1 MNERDQRLQQIVA
14 IVENEDIVSVEFLQ
28 DKLGVS
34 GSTVRGDLRLLAKEG
49 KIRREHGRVTRVNGY
64 ESTSPAGL
72 PSFEKRLQIRQ
83 AEKEAIAR
91 LAESFIAENDSI
103 ILDASSTCYHL
114 AMRLYASTTALTIVT
129 NGIHSAQ
136 LLNQN
141 PRLQVIL
148 IGGTLGVQNNTEG
161 ILGVELFKHLNIK
174 KCFLSGYGI
183 AIEQGVTD
191 FSLLEIEMKRKFI
204 EVAQRAYIL
213 TDSTKFGV
221 VSVGKFCDVQQA
233 EAIITDDN
241 IPESTVSDYTS
252 NNLKIIRPC
261 GS

>member
-1 MNERDQRLQQIVA
+1 MNERDQRLQQIVT
-14 IVENEDIVSVEFLQ
+14 IVEDEDTVSVEYLQ

-49 KIRREHGRVTRVNGY
+49 RIRREHGRVTRVGDHAA
-64 ESTSPAGL
+64 SPSGL
-72 PSFEKRLQIRQ
+72 PSFEKRLKIRQ
-83 AEKEAIAR
+83 AEKEAIAK

-114 AMRLYASTTALTIVT
+114 AKRLYTSTKALTVVT
-129 NGIHSAQ
+129 NGIQSAQ

-161 ILGVELFKHLNIK
+161 ILGIELFKHLNIK

-183 AIEQGVTD
+183 SVEQGVTD
-191 FSLLEIEMKRKFI
+191 FSLLEIEMKKKFV

-221 VSVGKFCDVQQA
+221 VSVGKFCDAEQA
-233 EAIITDDN
+233 EAIITDN
-241 IPESTVSDYTS
+241 ELSEETASEYLAHGVQ
-252 NNLKIIRPC
+252 IIR
-261 GS
+261 

>member
-1 MNERDQRLQQIVA
+1 MNERDRRLQDIVA
-14 IVENEDIVSVEFLQ
+14 IVEREYSVSVENLQ
-28 DKLGVS
+28 EKLGVS
-34 GSTVRGDLRLLAKEG
+34 GSTVRADLRLLARQG
-49 KIRREHGRVTRVNGY
+49 KIHREHGRVTRVNDY
-64 ESTSPAGL
+64 ESTSPGGL

-83 AEKEAIAR
+83 AEKEAITK
-91 LAESFIAENDSI
+91 LAESYVTENDAI

-114 AMRLYASTTALTIVT
+114 AKRLYVSTKALTIVT

-148 IGGTLGVQNNTEG
+148 IGGTLGVQHNTEG
-161 ILGVELFKHLNIK
+161 ILGIELFRNLNIK

-183 AIEQGVTD
+183 SIEQGVTD
-191 FSLLEIEMKRKFI
+191 FSLPEIEMKRRFI
-204 EVAQRAYIL
+204 DVAQRAYIL

-233 EAIITDDN
+233 EAVLTDSQ
-241 IPESTVSDYTS
+241 IPESTVREYASH
-252 NNLKIIRPC
+252 NVQIVRP
-261 GS
+261 